1 MRCTALYSGAA
12 PPGRQSQL
20 RATCT
25 APPNASDASRSRTAA
40 ASASRSALG
49 SAFSPAL
56 FAAAP
61 PAPPP
66 AVSVTTTLSS
76 TTLVMSV
83 TDPASSPDIVCVVVS
98 VVACGASSSGFLN
111 TRARRRVA
119 RCELKMP
126 KVVAKAWSRNF
137 GTHSTRHEQKRGAK
151 VITGGKRSHT
161 RAHSREYQ
169 TQTDAER
176 EDTRGSSRWAR

>member
-61 PAPPP
+61 PPPV
-66 AVSVTTTLSS
+66 VSVTTTLSS